1 MLRESKRRNRMRKK
15 SLAKTVVNVAANVL
29 LYTFVAICVLGV
41 ILTITSKRGDDG
53 TATIFGMQ
61 MRYVKSPS
69 MEKCDL
75 TDVSDYKIK
84 DIPTNSMVFIE
95 VVPEDEEKAAEW
107 YASLK
112 KGDVLTFKYVY
123 VRQETITHRIVSEPQ
138 KVDGGYIIKLEGDNK
153 NSETGTLTQVIDTSD
168 LDSPNYVIGKVV
180 GQNYLLGLFIT
191 ALRSPAGMICMIIL
205 PCVVIVI
212 LEVVKIVN
220 LLGSD
225 KRKRVEEEKRQRES
239 EIDELRRKLAE
250 LEAAKNGAEVQQ
262 TASEQPEDSA
272 TEQN

>member
-1 MLRESKRRNRMRKK
+1 
-15 SLAKTVVNVAANVL
+15 
-29 LYTFVAICVLGV
+29 
-41 ILTITSKRGDDG
+41 
-53 TATIFGMQ
+53 
-61 MRYVKSPS
+61 
-69 MEKCDL
+69 
-75 TDVSDYKIK
+75 
-84 DIPTNSMVFIE
+84 MVFIE
-95 VVPEDEEKAAEW
+95 VVPEDPEAAEEW

-138 KVDGGYIIKLEGDNK
+138 KVDGGYIIELEGDNK
-153 NSETGTLTQVIDTSD
+153 NSETGILTQVINTAE

-191 ALRSPAGMICMIIL
+191 ALRSPVGMVCMIIL
-205 PCVVIVI
+205 PCVIIVI

-225 KRKRVEEEKRQRES
+225 KRLRAEEEKRRRES
-239 EIDELRRKLAE
+239 ELDELRRKLAE
-250 LEAAKNGAEVQQ
+250 LEAAKNAAEAQNP
-262 TASEQPEDSA
+262 ASEPPADNA

>member
-69 MEKCDL
+69 MEKCEL

-95 VVPEDEEKAAEW
+95 VVPEDEEMAAEW

-191 ALRSPAGMICMIIL
+191 ALRSPAGMVCMIIL
-205 PCVVIVI
+205 PCIVIVI

-272 TEQN
+272 T

>member
-1 MLRESKRRNRMRKK
+1 MKK
-15 SLAKTVVNVAANVL
+15 NSLAKTVVKVTANVL
-29 LYTFVAICVLGV
+29 LYMFVAICVLGV

-53 TATIFGMQ
+53 TATIFGLQ

-75 TDVSDYKIK
+75 TDVSAYEIK

-112 KGDVLTFKYVY
+112 KGDVLTIKYVY
-123 VRQETITHRIVSEPQ
+123 VRQETITHRIVSDPQ
-138 KVDGGYIIKLEGDNK
+138 RVDGGYIIRLEGDNK
-153 NSETGTLTQVIDTSD
+153 NSETGILTQVINTSE
-168 LDSPNYVIGKVV
+168 LDSPNYVVGKVV
-180 GQNYLLGLFIT
+180 GQNYLLGLFVT
-191 ALRSPAGMICMIIL
+191 ALRSPAGMVCMIIL
-205 PCVVIVI
+205 PCAVIVI
-212 LEVVKIVN
+212 LEIIKIVS

-225 KRKRVEEEKRQRES
+225 KRKRIEEEKRQRES

-250 LEAAKNGAEVQQ
+250 LEAVKSGVAAQEA
-262 TASEQPEDSA
+262 ASEQPENTD